1 METTTGSG
9 ASRIVVG
16 VDGSHGS
23 QAALRWALRQA
34 AATGSRVEAVLA
46 YDSGL
51 AWIDVGSDYE
61 DSWTQ
66 HAAEQARQELDRV
79 LEAVAPEVHSV
90 PVHEVV
96 VEGAPAEALVELA
109 KDADQLVV
117 GTRGRGGFAG
127 LLLGSVSQRCVERAP
142 CPVVVVPDC

>member
-1 METTTGSG
+1 M
-9 ASRIVVG
+9 SRIVVG

-23 QAALRWALRQA
+23 QTALRWALEQA
-34 AATGSRVEAVLA
+34 ATTGSDIDAVLV

-61 DSWTQ
+61 DSWARN
-66 HAAEQARQELDRV
+66 AAAQAQTELRRV
-79 LEAVAPEVHSV
+79 LEDVAHEPRSV
-90 PVHEVV
+90 PIRAVV
-96 VEGAPAEALVELA
+96 VEGQPADLLVELA
-109 KDADQLVV
+109 RDADELVV

-142 CPVVVVPDC
+142 CPVVVVPDR